1 MFCWH
6 LSTRIIVIQQSK
18 TAVILCSKSEKDSF
32 DGELEFKIKI
42 VRLSV
47 FVFAHQMGSHT
58 AGESQINALIGYTKS
73 QKQRR
78 IQEIA
83 FTTEIQIF
91 GLDNDVG
98 GVESSECVYRNI
110 VFIMHIFRRIGG

>member
-6 LSTRIIVIQQSK
+6 LICWIIVIQQSK

-42 VRLSV
+42 VRLPV
-47 FVFAHQMGSHT
+47 FIFAHQMRSQA
-58 AGESQINALIGYTKS
+58 AGKSQINTLVRYTKA

-78 IQEIA
+78 IQEIT
-83 FTTEIQIF
+83 FTTEVQIF

-98 GVESSECVYRNI
+98 GVESC
-110 VFIMHIFRRIGG
+110 